1 VTTPKQQMSS
11 PQTIEGA
18 AAAGL
23 LGACL
28 DHVTSLLPYLTAE
41 VGRVPCTDLASFVGE
56 RTERE
61 AWLDCRQLQTDHSG
75 LRQVVESTGL
85 TIGTDDPMVAASI
98 FLLGY
103 SYRLLTL
110 SVACLTVGG
119 FVVDVAPSDVAVL
132 VAKGRPTRLAFTNQ
146 RVFVMNEGQP
156 PASILTHPALMD
168 RALQLM
174 VERVVERHLTPLVDA
189 VRAQVRIG
197 STLLWGN
204 IASSASTAFRT
215 MEGCLGEWVIQ
226 LGERFFEVAPSHL
239 QGLGTYLRI
248 DAGER
253 HGWFWERTNCCL
265 NDRLPGNLRC
275 ADCSLTPPRL
285 RRAAYLSWLSE

>member
-1 VTTPKQQMSS
+1 V
-11 PQTIEGA
+11 
-18 AAAGL
+18 
-23 LGACL
+23 
-28 DHVTSLLPYLTAE
+28 
-41 VGRVPCTDLASFVGE
+41 
-56 RTERE
+56 
-61 AWLDCRQLQTDHSG
+61 
-75 LRQVVESTGL
+75 
-85 TIGTDDPMVAASI
+85 
-98 FLLGY
+98 
-103 SYRLLTL
+103 
-110 SVACLTVGG
+110 
-119 FVVDVAPSDVAVL
+119 
-132 VAKGRPTRLAFTNQ
+132 
-146 RVFVMNEGQP
+146 
-156 PASILTHPALMD
+156 MD

-197 STLLWGN
+197 RTLLWGN

-215 MEGCLGEWVIQ
+215 MEGCLGEWVMP

-253 HGWFWERTNCCL
+253 HCWFWERTNCCL

-275 ADCSLTPPRL
+275 ADCSQTRARL